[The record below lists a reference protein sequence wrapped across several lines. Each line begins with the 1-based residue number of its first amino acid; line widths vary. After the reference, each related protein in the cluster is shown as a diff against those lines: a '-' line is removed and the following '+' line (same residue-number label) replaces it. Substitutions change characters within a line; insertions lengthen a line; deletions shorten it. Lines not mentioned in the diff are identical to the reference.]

1 MADNAEIEAA
11 SLALDKDKFIL
22 EAAKR
27 FIRGYEQ
34 VPETQDF
41 APQAYQPIAGDRWTI
56 GWGSTRGVKEGD
68 TVTREQAESRFD
80 RDLQSAF
87 SDFNSTVS
95 EEIRDELGINESA
108 AVISFLF
115 NHGNTKRWRGSKA
128 RGHLNKL
135 EIPQFIYELTD
146 PVQGFVKA
154 GEPGEK
160 EIVDGLVNRRAAER
174 KLFNAPDVD
183 IGAGIGAL
191 SVNGLNQGGI
201 ASFRPMGAVPTGVGM
216 PMHMPRPPRGQMP
229 PQGMRRGGIVGYQNR
244 GQVEGPLPPHLQMR
258 PSWTPGE
265 DEGDIEEVI
274 IDREDWHVTYRAL
287 VEELERFQQLANS
300 TGYTVEEIIENR
312 RGQGSLDPTA
322 AAQMF
327 EMLEEQR
334 EAERN
339 RELGERLG
347 PMFGPQAGAGK
358 AGSGPGG
365 MMDPEGVI
373 APYDPDTGRYTIENI
388 PYKNEVGSEA
398 WKAERAR
405 ERAEA
410 AALYDRRL
418 GFQGGG
424 VVTPFGM
431 SLADTAE
438 MASFSSQA
446 QTASNGDLRGGI
458 MSGQEAPGSGAL
470 GALSRQ
476 EFGTGRSLLPS
487 FTTEERGMPG
497 VEAQESWEVQPNAW
511 QWGYNRGG
519 LTGQA
524 NKVAGAGRYGDTEL
538 VHMNPAEVQGLA
550 SMVPMTINPETGKP
564 EAFLGMLMALLGQYV
579 APMIAASSWGS
590 GLAASGGL
598 SGLLGTALSS
608 PTALGALGSTA
619 GTWAQ
624 TGDLEK
630 GILSGMMSFGTG
642 KLLNDV
648 ALAGDEFITSGATGQ
663 GALAGTTVADPLAA
677 ATAASTATALP
688 AIPARPGVGPFGFG
702 ARAGQAATSGLP
714 ATATP
719 AMRDAVFKKIQAE
732 TMKAN
737 QGIFNQQ
744 SLGTRL
750 GHAGKNLATK
760 EGISALMNPTS
771 IAMIASGAGGL
782 GAIRSEEEF
791 AAWFEQQEEEKKRR
805 RAKMMSRREQIPQGV
820 RQRFGLPAYGGG

>member
-265 DEGDIEEVI
+265 GDADIEEVI
-274 IDREDWHVTYRAL
+274 INREDWHVTYRAL
-287 VEELERFQQLANS
+287 AEELERFQQLANS
-300 TGYTVEEIIENR
+300 TGYTVE
-312 RGQGSLDPTA
+312 
-322 AAQMF
+322 
-327 EMLEEQR
+327 
-334 EAERN
+334 
-339 RELGERLG
+339 
-347 PMFGPQAGAGK
+347 
-358 AGSGPGG
+358 
-365 MMDPEGVI
+365 
-373 APYDPDTGRYTIENI
+373 
-388 PYKNEVGSEA
+388 
-398 WKAERAR
+398 
-405 ERAEA
+405 
-410 AALYDRRL
+410 
-418 GFQGGG
+418 
-424 VVTPFGM
+424 
-431 SLADTAE
+431 
-438 MASFSSQA
+438 
-446 QTASNGDLRGGI
+446 
-458 MSGQEAPGSGAL
+458 
-470 GALSRQ
+470 
-476 EFGTGRSLLPS
+476 
-487 FTTEERGMPG
+487 
-497 VEAQESWEVQPNAW
+497 
-511 QWGYNRGG
+511 
-519 LTGQA
+519 
-524 NKVAGAGRYGDTEL
+524 
-538 VHMNPAEVQGLA
+538 
-550 SMVPMTINPETGKP
+550 
-564 EAFLGMLMALLGQYV
+564 
-579 APMIAASSWGS
+579 
-590 GLAASGGL
+590 
-598 SGLLGTALSS
+598 
-608 PTALGALGSTA
+608 
-619 GTWAQ
+619 
-624 TGDLEK
+624 
-630 GILSGMMSFGTG
+630 
-642 KLLNDV
+642 
-648 ALAGDEFITSGATGQ
+648 
-663 GALAGTTVADPLAA
+663 
-677 ATAASTATALP
+677 
-688 AIPARPGVGPFGFG
+688 
-702 ARAGQAATSGLP
+702 
-714 ATATP
+714 
-719 AMRDAVFKKIQAE
+719 
-732 TMKAN
+732 
-737 QGIFNQQ
+737 
-744 SLGTRL
+744 
-750 GHAGKNLATK
+750 
-760 EGISALMNPTS
+760 
-771 IAMIASGAGGL
+771 
-782 GAIRSEEEF
+782 
-791 AAWFEQQEEEKKRR
+791 
-805 RAKMMSRREQIPQGV
+805 
-820 RQRFGLPAYGGG
+820 